1 MSEPDAPVPPDYR
14 AGFVAIIG
22 KPNVGKSTLLNAYVG
37 EKVAIVS
44 PKPQTTRR
52 RLRGILTRADAQI
65 VFVDTPGIHKPLHKL
80 GRTMVRE
87 AEQAIPDADLLL
99 FVADVTRMPGDDD
112 VRIARLLVDVRTP
125 LLLAMNKQD
134 LLAPADVLPHT
145 DAYRALAAFTGWMMI
160 SAWRGDNLE
169 QLMRLIVQHL
179 PLSPPLYPA
188 DQLTDQTEQ
197 AMVSELIREKAL
209 KYLEQEVPHAIEVL
223 IEEWE
228 ERANGMI
235 FIEAVVLVEKDSQK
249 GIVIGAKGSMLKKI
263 GQSARQEIEAHLQ
276 RKTYLE
282 LRVKVRA
289 RWREDEKELRRLGY
303 EI

>member
-1 MSEPDAPVPPDYR
+1 M
-14 AGFVAIIG
+14 VA
-22 KPNVGKSTLLNAYVG
+22 
-37 EKVAIVS
+37 
-44 PKPQTTRR
+44 
-52 RLRGILTRADAQI
+52 
-65 VFVDTPGIHKPLHKL
+65 
-80 GRTMVRE
+80 
-87 AEQAIPDADLLL
+87 
-99 FVADVTRMPGDDD
+99 
-112 VRIARLLVDVRTP
+112 
-125 LLLAMNKQD
+125 
-134 LLAPADVLPHT
+134 
-145 DAYRALAAFTGWMMI
+145 
-160 SAWRGDNLE
+160 
-169 QLMRLIVQHL
+169 
-179 PLSPPLYPA
+179 
-188 DQLTDQTEQ
+188 
-197 AMVSELIREKAL
+197 ELIREKAL

-228 ERANGMI
+228 ERDNGMI

>member
-1 MSEPDAPVPPDYR
+1 
-14 AGFVAIIG
+14 
-22 KPNVGKSTLLNAYVG
+22 
-37 EKVAIVS
+37 
-44 PKPQTTRR
+44 
-52 RLRGILTRADAQI
+52 
-65 VFVDTPGIHKPLHKL
+65 
-80 GRTMVRE
+80 MVRE

-99 FVADVTRMPGDDD
+99 FVADVTRLPGDDD

-134 LLAPADVLPHT
+134 LLAPTDVLPHT
-145 DAYRALAAFTGWMMI
+145 DAYRALGTFADWMMI
-160 SAWRGDNLE
+160 SARRGDNLD
-169 QLMRLIVQHL
+169 QLLRLIVQHL
-179 PLSPPLYPA
+179 PPSPPLYPA

-197 AMVSELIREKAL
+197 AMVAELIREKAL

-223 IEEWE
+223 IDEWE

-235 FIEAVVLVEKDSQK
+235 YIEAVILVEKDSQK

-303 EI
+303 QA